1 MAQISSCS
9 GFLPFSNCIFYFLI
23 SCLFVILLNCQ
34 CSNAYKNYT
43 VGDSLGWYD
52 NLMEPKVNY
61 QKWAAG
67 KNFSL
72 GDFLIFNTDKNH
84 SVVQTYNATTYKH
97 CNYNDAED
105 DDTMEWSAGEPEFS
119 KEAATV
125 AVPLLKEGLTYFFS
139 GNYDGEQ
146 CQQGQH
152 FKINVSHGQGLP
164 PSLKSPS
171 AAPAPNSPDDESLV
185 PDTVVP
191 SNFNN
196 PADTSPVNATS
207 GAGEALPR
215 LVGKEGGKLLLGL
228 GLVGALLIY

>member
-1 MAQISSCS
+1 MLPSLIVGLQTILNSNEKALSCR
-9 GFLPFSNCIFYFLI
+9 
-23 SCLFVILLNCQ
+23 V
-34 CSNAYKNYT
+34 
-43 VGDSLGWYD
+43 V
-52 NLMEPKVNY
+52 
-61 QKWAAG
+61 
-67 KNFSL
+67 
-72 GDFLIFNTDKNH
+72 FNTDKNH

-152 FKINVSHGQGLP
+152 FKSTSAMDRDCLLA
-164 PSLKSPS
+164 SRARR